1 MPMIENMSKR
11 TKIILSCVGIGAV
24 VVPVVLL
31 LLISGQTRQVP
42 EVPKA
47 KRPLDTKSLEN
58 TAKKTVPANIILP
71 SSPIPSAS
79 SSASPAT
86 SSAR

>member
-1 MPMIENMSKR
+1 MIENMSKK
-11 TKIILSCVGIGAV
+11 TKFILSCVGIGAV

-31 LLISGQTRQVP
+31 LLMSGQTRQVP

-58 TAKKTVPANIILP
+58 TAKKTLPNNIILP
-71 SSPIPSAS
+71 SSSSPSAP
-79 SSASPAT
+79 PAT